1 MSEILSLYEL
11 NLIIR
16 STIET
21 ALPETF
27 LVTAEVAR
35 INVKN
40 HCFLEL
46 VDRDDENIRAQ
57 MDAVIWADR
66 YWVVSRRFR
75 QVTGMDLTKGIRI
88 LFEAYVN
95 FHERYGLK
103 LNIIDID
110 PSYTIGEMALRRK
123 EILRRLEKEGLK
135 DRNRSIPF
143 PLVPQR
149 IGIIS
154 SRTAAGYEDL
164 MSHLLNNPYGYRF
177 YCRLYEAVMQGD
189 GAEASVIDAL
199 SRCYKDSQSLD
210 VVVIVRGGGSLVD
223 LHCFDSY
230 EIGRMI
236 ARMPMPVI
244 SGIGHERDVTVV
256 DEVSSMRAKTPTAV
270 ADILITRTKEFE
282 DSVDSLSHRL
292 IHASGAL
299 IMDEKAHLSALTRGI
314 DSALKKELILNAE
327 RLNRYI
333 RGLRT
338 SIRLLRSRE
347 RHVIQEATKL
357 RIISFNRIRAGSR
370 QITDLLQRIRGSVHR
385 LIQSEERRVRAREDN
400 LNHLDPRNVLRRG
413 YSITRR
419 AGRVIRSVND
429 VGVHDII
436 DTTLYDGHIQ
446 SMVRMKGDRDVKDT
460 KLQGGD

>member
-1 MSEILSLYEL
+1 MPDILSLYEL

-27 LVTAEVAR
+27 LVTAEIAK
-35 INVKN
+35 INLKR

-46 VDRDDENIRAQ
+46 VDRDEETIRAQ
-57 MDAVIWADR
+57 MDAVIWSDR
-66 YWVVSRRFR
+66 YWIISRQFR
-75 QVTGMDLTKGIRI
+75 EATGIELTKGIKI

-110 PSYTIGEMALRRK
+110 PSYTIGELALRRK

-135 DRNRSIPF
+135 DRNKTIEF

-154 SRTAAGYEDL
+154 SCTAAGYEDL
-164 MSHLLNNPYGYRF
+164 MTHLINNPYGYRF
-177 YCRLYEAVMQGD
+177 TCRLYEAVMQGD
-189 GAEASVIDAL
+189 GAEASVINAL
-199 SRCYKDSQSLD
+199 KQCHEDSQHLD
-210 VVVIVRGGGSLVD
+210 VIVIVRGGGSLVD

-230 EIGRMI
+230 EIARMI
-236 ARMPMPVI
+236 AGMPVPVI

-270 ADILITRTKEFE
+270 ADILITRAKDFE

-292 IHASGAL
+292 IHASNRL
-299 IMDEKAHLSALTRGI
+299 LLDEKALLSTLIRGL
-314 DSALKKELILNAE
+314 DSTLRREIMLNAE
-327 RLNRYI
+327 RLARYI
-333 RGLRT
+333 KGLRT
-338 SIRLLRSRE
+338 SIRLLQSRE

-357 RIISFNRIRAGSR
+357 RIISFNNIRAEAR
-370 QITDLLQRIRGSVHR
+370 VIIDLLQRIKDSVHR
-385 LIQSEERRVRAREDN
+385 HIQTEERRIKAREDN
-400 LNHLDPRNVLRRG
+400 LNHLDPRNVLKRG

-419 AGRVIRSVND
+419 AGRVIRSIND

-436 DTTLYDGHIQ
+436 DTTLYDGNIQ
-446 SMVRMKGDRDVKDT
+446 SVVRMKGDQHGKDT